1 MRDNL
6 NAARADATA
15 KAALEKEV
23 SALREQ
29 LAAQSDTLHNAD
41 RESVPER
48 PTSSEE
54 GRQGSKPAA
63 ELEKEVE
70 SLQQTNKLLT
80 DQIRSLQVCPSHLK
94 TCSDTV
100 KQG

>member
-15 KAALEKEV
+15 KASLEKEV
-23 SALREQ
+23 SALKEQ
-29 LAAQSDTLHNAD
+29 LAAQSDRSHHAD

-48 PTSSEE
+48 PASSEE

-80 DQIRSLQVCPSHLK
+80 DQIRSLQVCPSHPG
-94 TCSDTV
+94 TCNSNV
-100 KQG
+100 EQG